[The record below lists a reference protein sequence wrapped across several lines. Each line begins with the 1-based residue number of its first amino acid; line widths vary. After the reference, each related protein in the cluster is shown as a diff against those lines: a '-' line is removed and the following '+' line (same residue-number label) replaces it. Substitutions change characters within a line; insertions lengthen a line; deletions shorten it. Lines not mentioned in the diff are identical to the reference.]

1 MTKKGELIPYRDK
14 NGNIIKM
21 ETISERFTRI
31 FYTEPMQQK
40 QKEEEEEKGRTKR
53 SIKLKPQPQQQLQ
66 QEIKKKKIK
75 RKI

>member
-1 MTKKGELIPYRDK
+1 MTKKGELIPYRDE

-53 SIKLKPQPQQQLQ
+53 SIKLKPSPEPAQ
-66 QEIKKKKIK
+66 IKKKKIK